1 MALGIFHPHRE
12 LGGDGPWMLH
22 IQHVQLGAAEGI
34 QPRCPGSMSR
44 QQPCRHMGWLGGAT
58 GNVEGMRAPRWWWV
72 HSRSALLSP
81 QSLFDNKFDDIFG
94 SSFSSDPFNFNSQ
107 NGMNKDDK

>member
-1 MALGIFHPHRE
+1 MQAPVA
-12 LGGDGPWMLH
+12 P
-22 IQHVQLGAAEGI
+22 
-34 QPRCPGSMSR
+34 CTSR
-44 QQPCRHMGWLGGAT
+44 GVAVLTW
-58 GNVEGMRAPRWWWV
+58 APV
-72 HSRSALLSP
+72 LLFL

>member
-1 MALGIFHPHRE
+1 VALPQ
-12 LGGDGPWMLH
+12 GP
-22 IQHVQLGAAEGI
+22 QV
-34 QPRCPGSMSR
+34 PF
-44 QQPCRHMGWLGGAT
+44 
-58 GNVEGMRAPRWWWV
+58 V
-72 HSRSALLSP
+72 LLSP

>member
-1 MALGIFHPHRE
+1 MHPLCEGFCLGIQHFRKERSVKWLE
-12 LGGDGPWMLH
+12 LCPRDCRCPPGDLGKQH
-22 IQHVQLGAAEGI
+22 IQAAALHLV
-34 QPRCPGSMSR
+34 CGSR
-44 QQPCRHMGWLGGAT
+44 TPAWDT
-58 GNVEGMRAPRWWWV
+58 RAAV
-72 HSRSALLSP
+72 GLSQSLVLLSS

>member
-1 MALGIFHPHRE
+1 MALGPCPK
-12 LGGDGPWMLH
+12 DC
-22 IQHVQLGAAEGI
+22 
-34 QPRCPGSMSR
+34 RCPSRALGKQRIQAAALYLVCCSRTPAWGTGGHGLCCPLQGS
-44 QQPCRHMGWLGGAT
+44 T
-58 GNVEGMRAPRWWWV
+58 GLIQSLV
-72 HSRSALLSP
+72 LLSP